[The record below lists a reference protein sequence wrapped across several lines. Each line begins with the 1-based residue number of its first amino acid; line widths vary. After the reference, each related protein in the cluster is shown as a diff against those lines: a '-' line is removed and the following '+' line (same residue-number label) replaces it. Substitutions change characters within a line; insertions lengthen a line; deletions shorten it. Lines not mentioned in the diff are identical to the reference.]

1 MAEQYLDI
9 EIIYINEPEYKYLS
23 KQLRNI
29 IPNWE
34 YDKNHGR

>member
-1 MAEQYLDI
+1 MKEQYPDI
-9 EIIYINEPEYKYLS
+9 EIIYIAEAEYKYLS
-23 KQLRNI
+23 KRLRNI